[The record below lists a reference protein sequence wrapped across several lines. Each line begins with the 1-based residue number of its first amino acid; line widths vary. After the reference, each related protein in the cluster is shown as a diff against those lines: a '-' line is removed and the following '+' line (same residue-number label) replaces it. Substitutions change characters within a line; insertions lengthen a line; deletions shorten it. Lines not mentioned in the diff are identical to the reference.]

1 MLVRSCNGRER
12 LPCACPCTIASGD
25 GATACAGNATISS
38 DARGTCTLP
47 VTATA
52 GSATSMVRS
61 GVAKISAS
69 ARCTIRTASP
79 RSVRRVGQP
88 ASASSVVVPAI
99 VSTPSPACPVASIC
113 STRPSLLVAVASI
126 MSTTSPQRGTL
137 MRPFDNAARPST
149 VGSSTVPA
157 TSRST
162 ASSAGHLLELRRQ
175 QSEEAQIGPLDTQI
189 APDHR
194 VARKHVGDR
203 RAQIRRCRRPC
214 CAPSPRD
221 RHGPPSASCRPAACA
236 SSVANACSS
245 PNRMRA
251 CVVPPVSASAP
262 RGSPMRSISEP
273 ENW

>member
-12 LPCACPCTIASGD
+12 LPCAWPCTIASGD

-47 VTATA
+47 VTVTA
-52 GSATSMVRS
+52 GSSTSMVRS
-61 GVAKISAS
+61 GVAKTSAS
-69 ARCTIRTASP
+69 ARCTMRTASP

-113 STRPSLLVAVASI
+113 STRPSLLAAVASI

-149 VGSSTVPA
+149 VGSLTVPA

-162 ASSAGHLLELRRQ
+162 AS
-175 QSEEAQIGPLDTQI
+175 
-189 APDHR
+189 APDTCSSSGDSKVRKPRSGHSTR
-194 VARKHVGDR
+194 RSPRIIESRASTSAIAARK
-203 RAQIRRCRRPC
+203 
-214 CAPSPRD
+214 STL
-221 RHGPPSASCRPAACA
+221 PPAVLRTVAARSARPAI
-236 SSVANACSS
+236 SVMLA
-245 PNRMRA
+245 
-251 CVVPPVSASAP
+251 
-262 RGSPMRSISEP
+262 
-273 ENW
+273 